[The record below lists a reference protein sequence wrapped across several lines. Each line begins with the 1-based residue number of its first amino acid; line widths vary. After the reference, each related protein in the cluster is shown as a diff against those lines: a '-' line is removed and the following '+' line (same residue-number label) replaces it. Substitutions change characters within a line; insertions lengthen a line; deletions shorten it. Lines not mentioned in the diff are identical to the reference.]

1 MATGKSVTVSF
12 RLNLDREEDFEIV
25 KYLYGE
31 GIKNSFGGKS
41 KFIKDALLRVLRGM
55 KRDEENN
62 RIVSE
67 LNEQGDVLQRA
78 MTEESD
84 RIINAVKLI
93 VEEQVKGLTV
103 MKTENS
109 IPHEKSQTTSK
120 EGEDSCNVSEEFL
133 ATIDDEIAEYAM
145 SFLSDF

>member
-1 MATGKSVTVSF
+1 MATGNSVTVSF
-12 RLNLDREEDFEIV
+12 RLNLNREEDFEIL

-41 KFIKDALLRVLRGM
+41 KFIKDALLRVIRGM

-67 LNEQGDVLQRA
+67 LNAQSVDLQQT
-78 MTEESD
+78 MTGEAD

-93 VEEQVKGLTV
+93 VEEQVKGLAV
-103 MKTENS
+103 MQTEKP
-109 IPHEKSQTTSK
+109 ISQTVPGENEETG
-120 EGEDSCNVSEEFL
+120 EGSEESL
-133 ATIDDEIAEYAM
+133 EILDDDVADYAM
-145 SFLSDF
+145 SFLSDL

>member
-1 MATGKSVTVSF
+1 MVNGNSVTVSF
-12 RLNLDREEDFEIV
+12 RLNLNREEDFEIV

-62 RIVSE
+62 RIISE
-67 LNEQGDVLQRA
+67 LNAQRDELQQT
-78 MTEESD
+78 MTGEAD

-93 VEEQVKGLTV
+93 VEEHLKGLAV
-103 MKTENS
+103 MQAENPIS
-109 IPHEKSQTTSK
+109 HEISQTKPGESEETSK
-120 EGEDSCNVSEEFL
+120 VSEESL
-133 ATIDDEIAEYAM
+133 EILDDAIADYAM
-145 SFLSDF
+145 SFLT

>member
-67 LNEQGDVLQRA
+67 LNAQRDALQQA
-78 MTEESD
+78 VTEESD

-103 MKTENS
+103 MEAGNS
-109 IPHEKSQTTSK
+109 ISHEKAQTTSK
-120 EGEDSCNVSEEFL
+120 EGEDANNVSEEFL
-133 ATIDDEIAEYAM
+133 ETIDDDIADYAM
-145 SFLSDF
+145 SFLTDF

>member
-1 MATGKSVTVSF
+1 MVTGNSVTVSF
-12 RLNLDREEDFEIV
+12 RLNLNREEDFEIL

-67 LNEQGDVLQRA
+67 LNAQRDEIQQT
-78 MTEESD
+78 MTGEAD

-93 VEEQVKGLTV
+93 VEEQVKDLAV
-103 MKTENS
+103 MQAENPIS
-109 IPHEKSQTTSK
+109 HEMSLIKS
-120 EGEDSCNVSEEFL
+120 GESEETFKISEESL
-133 ATIDDEIAEYAM
+133 EILDDAIADYAM
-145 SFLSDF
+145 SFLTDF

>member
-41 KFIKDALLRVLRGM
+41 KLIKDALLRVLRGM
-55 KRDEENN
+55 KQDEENN

-67 LNEQGDVLQRA
+67 LNAQRDALQQA
-78 MTEESD
+78 VTEESD

-103 MKTENS
+103 MEAGNS
-109 IPHEKSQTTSK
+109 ISHEKAQTTSK
-120 EGEDSCNVSEEFL
+120 EGEDANNVSEEFL
-133 ATIDDEIAEYAM
+133 ETIDDDIADYAM
-145 SFLSDF
+145 SFLTDF

>member
-1 MATGKSVTVSF
+1 MATNKSVTVSF

-41 KFIKDALLRVLRGM
+41 KFIKDTLLRVLRGM
-55 KRDEENN
+55 KRDEENK

-67 LNEQGDVLQRA
+67 LNAQRVELQQTMIGEA
-78 MTEESD
+78 D
-84 RIINAVKLI
+84 RIINVVKLI

-103 MKTENS
+103 METENS
-109 IPHEKSQTTSK
+109 ISQEKSQTTP
-120 EGEDSCNVSEEFL
+120 GENEDAYKVSEEFFETL
-133 ATIDDEIAEYAM
+133 DDDIADYAM
-145 SFLSDF
+145 SFL

>member
-31 GIKNSFGGKS
+31 GIKNSFRGKS

-55 KRDEENN
+55 KQDEENN

-67 LNEQGDVLQRA
+67 LNA
-78 MTEESD
+78 
-84 RIINAVKLI
+84 
-93 VEEQVKGLTV
+93 KG
-103 MKTENS
+103 MHFNR
-109 IPHEKSQTTSK
+109 Q
-120 EGEDSCNVSEEFL
+120 
-133 ATIDDEIAEYAM
+133 
-145 SFLSDF
+145 

>member
-41 KFIKDALLRVLRGM
+41 KFIKGALLRVLRGM

-67 LNEQGDVLQRA
+67 LNDQRDVLQRA

-120 EGEDSCNVSEEFL
+120 EGEDSYNVSEEFL

-145 SFLSDF
+145 SFLTDF